1 MTGDRRFSSLII
13 DGKLLVDV
21 APQSVAYAQ
30 KIGVDFSKITDI
42 FIKAA
47 VERIESRNG
56 HHTID
61 AAKKLGIGTTD
72 YELINID

>member
-21 APQSVAYAQ
+21 APQSFAYAQ

-42 FIKAA
+42 FIT
-47 VERIESRNG
+47 
-56 HHTID
+56 HTHGDHLSEVAITKWAD
-61 AAKKLGIGTTD
+61 ALQR
-72 YELINID
+72 